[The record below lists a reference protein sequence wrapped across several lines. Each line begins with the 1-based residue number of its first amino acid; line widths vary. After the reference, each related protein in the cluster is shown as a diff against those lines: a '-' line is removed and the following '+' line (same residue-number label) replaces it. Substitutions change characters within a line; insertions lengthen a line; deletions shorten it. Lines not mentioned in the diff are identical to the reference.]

1 MAIKFQIQSRTR
13 TSMRLAALLLTAAV
27 PAAMVP
33 AAMVA
38 QQAPAPKVEIF
49 GGYSAYFPGATA
61 SGLLPLG
68 VTPIASC
75 LCWNHRGA
83 GVGATYDFN
92 RWLGLTVDGSD
103 HWGDGATTAAGR
115 LGHFSAYNISVG
127 PKFTLRRGHF
137 APFAE
142 VLVGED
148 SLTPE
153 LFARDNRFGLLAGG
167 GLDLRFG
174 RHFAIRPVQADF
186 VYSNHQ
192 FGAQPLVP
200 ATDVR
205 GLRLQ
210 AGIVFLFG
218 GHTAPIVA
226 PPMQPTP
233 TAAPAAIPAPQ
244 PVDELTLALSASP
257 STISPGDTS
266 VIAATATSS
275 LNRPLT
281 YSYRA
286 TAGVVNGTGSTA
298 MLTTEGVAAGAIVVT
313 GNVVDDMGNTAT
325 GTTTV
330 NVVVAAASPVIAAET
345 HPLGSISFERDARRP
360 TRVDN
365 EAKAFLDEVTL
376 TLQHDVDAKL
386 ALVGSAGSH
395 EPRGSE
401 LAAQRA
407 VNTKAYLVGEKG
419 IDASRISVYTGSD
432 VGKKVSF
439 ILVPSGAALDT
450 SSLTAVDEH
459 VVKARPRASA
469 HSRRK

>member
-1 MAIKFQIQSRTR
+1 MAINFQIHSRTR
-13 TSMRLAALLLTAAV
+13 TSMRLAALILTAAV

-61 SGLLPLG
+61 SGLLPLAL
-68 VTPIASC
+68 TPVASC
-75 LCWNHRGA
+75 LCWNPRGA
-83 GVGATYDFN
+83 GVSASYDFN

-103 HWGDGATTAAGR
+103 HRGDGATTTAGR
-115 LGHFSAYNISVG
+115 LGHFSAYNISAG

-200 ATDVR
+200 PTDVR

-218 GHTAPIVA
+218 GHAAPIVT
-226 PPMQPTP
+226 PPMQPALA
-233 TAAPAAIPAPQ
+233 AAPVAVPAPQ
-244 PVDELTLALSASP
+244 PVDQLTLALSASP

-266 VIAATATSS
+266 TIAAAATSS

-281 YSYRA
+281 YSYSA
-286 TAGVVNGTGSTA
+286 TSGIVSGATSSA
-298 MLTTEGVAAGAIVVT
+298 MLTTEGVAAGAIIVT
-313 GNVVDDMGNTAT
+313 GSVVDDMGNTAT

-330 NVVVAAASPVIAAET
+330 NVVAAAASPVIAAET
-345 HPLGSISFERDARRP
+345 RPLGAISFERDARRP
-360 TRVDN
+360 ARVDN

-376 TLQHDVDAKL
+376 TLQHDVDARL

-419 IDASRISVYTGSD
+419 IEASRISVYTGPD
-432 VGKKVSF
+432 DAKKVTF
-439 ILVPSGAALDT
+439 ILVPSGATLDT
-450 SSLTAVDEH
+450 SGLTPVDEH
-459 VVKARPRASA
+459 AVKARPRNSA
-469 HSRRK
+469 RSHRK